1 MKLAIKA
8 VIEQALSDAQ
18 VAGFTGIR
26 LGEGEY
32 TAESEATR
40 ILELAKNQNEY

>member
-1 MKLAIKA
+1 VKLAIKA

-18 VAGFTGIR
+18 VSGFTGLR
-26 LGEGEY
+26 GDEGAY

-40 ILELAKNQNEY
+40 ILELATNQNEY